1 MLPNFKTERRAP
13 IEADI
18 CLIAE
23 GCYPYVP
30 GGVSNW
36 IDGLIR
42 SFPEFSFSVV
52 AILGRGGSRRS
63 AYAFPNNLVHFQEIE
78 LHQGGRR
85 SFEFPGHG
93 GALDAAALADT
104 LADLLNNRDCD
115 QLARIQAIFN
125 QGAVRVHSL
134 EMLMN
139 SPKAWKVITQ
149 MYEQLMPHASFH
161 SFFWAWRALF
171 GGLFAILKAPLPPAK
186 IYHTVS
192 TGYAGLF
199 AARAKLETGRPVFL
213 TEHGIYTNERRVE
226 ILMADWIADTIDKG
240 LALGDDRF
248 DLREMWI
255 AAFEA
260 YARICYQSCDEIITL
275 YEDNQRLQKQLDAD
289 ENRLQIIPNGIDLQR
304 FSALPRAGDDA
315 RPTIAL
321 IGRVVPIKD
330 VKSFITAAMIARRT
344 IPDLQALILGPED
357 ENPEYARECRTLV
370 SDLDLSDCVQF
381 NGAVNIADYLPQI
394 HAVALTSLSEAQP
407 LVLLEAG
414 GAGVPCIATDVG
426 SCREL
431 LEGRADEAPQLGH
444 GGFICDLVAPE
455 QVAAAAVRLLQDSW
469 LRQRYGDTMRKR
481 VSKYYLA
488 RQVTTAYEQ
497 LYHRYG
503 SGSSASLLPAKAG

>member
-1 MLPNFKTERRAP
+1 MFSVLQSKQRTPS
-13 IEADI
+13 EADI

-36 IDGLIR
+36 IDALMR
-42 SFPEFSFSVV
+42 SFPELSFSVV
-52 AILGRGGSRRS
+52 AIIAGGGIRRS
-63 AYAFPNNLVHFQEIE
+63 RYAFPNNLVHFQEIE
-78 LHQGGRR
+78 LHQAGRHNRRFGKKGG
-85 SFEFPGHG
+85 S
-93 GALDAAALADT
+93 LDAPPLAR
-104 LADLLNNRDCD
+104 AFSDLLNSRSDD
-115 QLARIQAIFN
+115 QFACIQAIFD
-125 QGAVRVHSL
+125 QMTAPSL

-139 SPKAWKVITQ
+139 SPKAWEVIKL

-171 GGLFAILKAPLPPAK
+171 GGLFAILKAPLPPAQ
-186 IYHTVS
+186 IYHSVS

-199 AARAKLETGRPVFL
+199 AARAKLESSRPVLL

-240 LALGDDRF
+240 LALSDDRF

-275 YEDNQRLQKQLDAD
+275 YKDNQRLQRQLEAD
-289 ENRLQIIPNGIDLQR
+289 EKRLQIIPNGIELER
-304 FSALPRAGDDA
+304 FSSLPRVGEDD

-321 IGRVVPIKD
+321 IGRIVPIKD
-330 VKSFITAAMIARRT
+330 VKSFITAAMIARNT
-344 IPDLQALILGPED
+344 IPDLRALVLGPDD
-357 ENPEYARECRTLV
+357 EHPEYAQECKTLV
-370 SDLDLSDCVQF
+370 ADLDLSACVQF
-381 NGAVNIADYLPQI
+381 KGAVNIADYLPQI
-394 HAVALTSLSEAQP
+394 HAVVLTSLSEAQP

-414 GAGVPCIATDVG
+414 SAGVPCIATDVG

-431 LEGRADEAPQLGH
+431 LEGHADEIPLLGH

-455 QVAAAAVRLLQDSW
+455 QVAEAVIRLLQDGQ
-469 LRQRYGDTMRKR
+469 LRQCCGDTLRKR
-481 VSKYYLA
+481 VSKYYRA
-488 RQVTTAYEQ
+488 EQVKTAYEQ
-497 LYHRYG
+497 LYRQYG
-503 SGSSASLLPAKAG
+503 AGACVAIHQARAR